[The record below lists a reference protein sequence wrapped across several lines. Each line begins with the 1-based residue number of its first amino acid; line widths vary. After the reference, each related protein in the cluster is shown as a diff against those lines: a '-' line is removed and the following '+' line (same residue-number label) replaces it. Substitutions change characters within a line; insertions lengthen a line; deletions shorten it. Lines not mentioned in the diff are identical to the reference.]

1 MFINMGSIY
10 KNLVLANHKLIKS
23 FLNIYILIFL
33 IIYLAPYFILGS
45 NNFFYILDN
54 LDSVFVEFKILLES
68 GKLFSESNAII
79 EQPLGGIPRYSMSS
93 EYNAIFLFYHLFGP
107 EKTYVI
113 VRVLATLVGF
123 FGMKKLLNEHILDKK
138 KDRIIILTISFLYSI
153 LPFNFFSFLSVAGM
167 PYVLFSFLQ
176 IRKNDYSLKNW
187 IIIVLYPFFSIFYI
201 YGFFFL
207 FIPLVIFIYDL
218 IRRKK
223 NIYFFLSIILLAS
236 VYIFVEYRLIDQ
248 FLFSKSFISHRV
260 ETFKPVEF
268 NIYESVK
275 SFVHNIFKARLT
287 NIYQDIIIV
296 PIILISILIMLPS
309 SKFEKKKILFIYLIF
324 SIIVITL
331 NSADFIP
338 FSSIRNFLTDFLPFN
353 FKRFFVLYPLLL
365 FLALSLLLSHLQSL
379 HSSLKLITISILLF
393 QTLIIFKNHET
404 LKNIFFHNSPNVKN
418 FFANQQFSEIK
429 NYIGQPIKSYRVA
442 SIGLHPS
449 ISLYNGFF
457 TVDGYFV
464 NYPLEYKKKFRKVIS
479 RELEKDYNL
488 KSYYD
493 DWGNRVYLFSSEL
506 GRNFNHKSGNA
517 VVLKNLEFNWEALY
531 NLGAR
536 YVFSSVKIDN
546 AKISEIVFEKK
557 FVNIDSSWDI
567 YLYRINF

>member
-1 MFINMGSIY
+1 M
-10 KNLVLANHKLIKS
+10 
-23 FLNIYILIFL
+23 
-33 IIYLAPYFILGS
+33 P
-45 NNFFYILDN
+45 
-54 LDSVFVEFKILLES
+54 
-68 GKLFSESNAII
+68 
-79 EQPLGGIPRYSMSS
+79 S

-123 FGMKKLLNEHILDKK
+123 FGMKKLLNEHILEKK

-153 LPFNFFSFLSVAGM
+153 LPFNFLSFLSVAGM

-187 IIIVLYPFFSIFYI
+187 IIIILYPFFSIFYI

-218 IRRKK
+218 GRRKK
-223 NIYFFLSIILLAS
+223 RIYFFLSILLLAS
-236 VYIFVEYRLIDQ
+236 VYIFVEHRLIDQ
-248 FLFSKSFISHRV
+248 FLFSKTFISHRV
-260 ETFKPVEF
+260 EIFNPVEF
-268 NIYESVK
+268 NIYESLK
-275 SFVHNIFKARLT
+275 LFVHYIFQEPGLNR
-287 NIYQDIIIV
+287 IYQDIIIV

-309 SKFEKKKILFIYLIF
+309 SRFEKKKILFLYLIF
-324 SIIVITL
+324 SIIVIIL
-331 NSADFIP
+331 NSAEFIP
-338 FSSIRNFLTDFLPFN
+338 FSSIRNFLTDFFPFN
-353 FKRFFVLYPLLL
+353 FKRFVVLYPLLL

-404 LKNIFFHNSPNVKN
+404 LKNIFFYNTPNVKN

-429 NYIGQPIKSYRVA
+429 NYIGEPIKSYRVA

-493 DWGNRVYLFSSEL
+493 NWGNRVYLFSSEL
-506 GRNFNHKSGNA
+506 GRNFNHKSGNEI
-517 VVLKNLEFNWEALY
+517 VLKNLEFNWKALY

-536 YVFSSVKIDN
+536 YVFSSVQIDN
-546 AKISEIVFEKK
+546 TKISEIVFEKK

-567 YLYRINF
+567 YLYKINF